1 MTEFKFI
8 FTKCTIPPTHPTHTH
23 RHGAIREYNLV
34 LYTYIFNALTVF
46 ELSNIAFH
54 TWCMYSVLRWHLKSG
69 LYFSWYS
76 AIVVGTLHYVLTL
89 VTSTVKL
96 YKHLHKKIKQGNK
109 NDHLERWSVFLIM
122 KKNRTRLKQYN
133 TMLFPYWKTN
143 FIDRK
148 PCKQNKNWKK
158 NDYHSFRFKTSDSN
172 SRIYFSL
179 RSDKNKL
186 EIICWISEHQNIK

>member
-46 ELSNIAFH
+46 ELSNIAFMALEV
-54 TWCMYSVLRWHLKSG
+54 WSVLFVVL
-69 LYFSWYS
+69 S

-109 NDHLERWSVFLIM
+109 NDHLKRWSVFLIM
-122 KKNRTRLKQYN
+122 KKIEL
-133 TMLFPYWKTN
+133 
-143 FIDRK
+143 D
-148 PCKQNKNWKK
+148 
-158 NDYHSFRFKTSDSN
+158 
-172 SRIYFSL
+172 
-179 RSDKNKL
+179 
-186 EIICWISEHQNIK
+186 